1 MKTYFRLLRYARP
14 YFGLLLAGFICSTVL
29 SSVNVAVIPIVGK
42 LSEAIGK
49 GSFTQ
54 LNLFVAAAIG
64 LYFLKGIF
72 SFGQIYFVSHVNQNI
87 IRDLR
92 VQVFEHLQ
100 NLSLDFYSKTR
111 TGDIITIIMNDI
123 NMMQN
128 VIVSSFTSIIPDTM
142 TIVGVGGYLF
152 YLNWHLALV
161 SILMLPII
169 TMISTRFGRQI
180 EDIATQTQEK
190 MSDLASVVHEVVTGA
205 KVVKSF
211 TMEKE
216 EIKRFS
222 NVTDFARKIAL
233 QATAINAIQTPLF
246 NFIQAI
252 AAVIVIWFG
261 GYEIVSHRISPSN
274 LIAFFTG
281 VLMLGDPIGGISGM
295 NVSIQIALV
304 SAKRV
309 FAVLDTG
316 PTVKDLPDAKDIQNI
331 RGEVEFKGVTFKY
344 ESNDNPVLKDI
355 NISCKAGEVIAIV
368 GHSGAGKSTL
378 VSLIPRFYDPLSGE
392 ILLDGKNLKEY
403 KIRSFR
409 KFIGIVPQETL
420 LFSGSIKDN
429 ISYGRTDASDSEVE
443 QVARMANAL
452 DFIMS
457 FQEKYKTLIGEKG
470 VRLSGGERQRVAIAR
485 AFLRDPKILILDE
498 ATSSLDSESEHL
510 VQDALEKLMK
520 GRTTF
525 VIAHRLSTVRFA
537 DRILVLEKGAI
548 VEEGKHD
555 DLIKKESG
563 RYKRLYDMQ
572 LGKFAETMPN
582 VFGFLDIAGI
592 KIKYGNI
599 NTLTGW
605 AISDDNSEISDIR
618 ILSEGEVVGGGKFG
632 ILRADVNK
640 AFPNF
645 KHSMKCGFKVDFR
658 ISENPAK
665 TYSVEFSDNKGR
677 KIKERTLKLSEF
689 DGKTAVGL

>member
-1 MKTYFRLLRYARP
+1 MKTYFRLLKYAKP
-14 YFGLLLAGFICSTVL
+14 YFGLLLTGFICSTVL

-72 SFGQIYFVSHVNQNI
+72 SFGQIFFVSHVNQNI

-92 VQVFEHLQ
+92 VQIFEHLQ
-100 NLSLDFYSKTR
+100 NLSLDYYSKTR
-111 TGDIITIIMNDI
+111 TGDIIAIIMNDI

-128 VIVSSFTSIIPDTM
+128 VIVSSFTSIIPDMM
-142 TIVGVGGYLF
+142 TILGVGGYLL
-152 YLNWHLALV
+152 YLNWRLALV

-169 TMISTRFGRQI
+169 TMISTRFGREI
-180 EDIATQTQEK
+180 EDIATRTQEK
-190 MSDLASVVHEVVTGA
+190 MSDIASVVHEVVTGA

-216 EIKRFS
+216 EIKKFS
-222 NVTDFARKIAL
+222 TVTDFARKIAL

-281 VLMLGDPIGGISGM
+281 VLMLGDPIGGLSGM

-309 FAVLDTG
+309 FRVLDTH
-316 PTVKDLPDAKDIQNI
+316 PTIKDSPSAKDIQNVK
-331 RGEVEFKGVTFKY
+331 GEVVFKDVSFKY
-344 ESNDNPVLKDI
+344 ESNDNLVLKNI
-355 NISCKAGEVIAIV
+355 NISCKAGEVVAVV

-378 VSLIPRFYDPLSGE
+378 VSLIPRFYDPTEGE

-403 KIRSFR
+403 KILSYR

-420 LFSGSIKDN
+420 LFSGTIMDN
-429 ISYGRTDASDSEVE
+429 IAYGKLNATDKEIEEV
-443 QVARMANAL
+443 AKMANAH

-457 FQEKYKTLIGEKG
+457 FPGKYSTVIGEKG

-510 VQDALEKLMK
+510 VQDALEKLMR

-525 VIAHRLSTVRFA
+525 VIAHRLSTVKFA
-537 DRILVLEKGAI
+537 NRIVVLDKGTI
-548 VEEGKHD
+548 VEEGTHD
-555 DLIKKESG
+555 ELMNKEG
-563 RYKRLYDMQ
+563 GAYKRLHDMQ
-572 LGKFAETMPN
+572 MGRSEPGDAVNNLET
-582 VFGFLDIAGI
+582 V
-592 KIKYGNI
+592 
-599 NTLTGW
+599 
-605 AISDDNSEISDIR
+605 
-618 ILSEGEVVGGGKFG
+618 
-632 ILRADVNK
+632 
-640 AFPNF
+640 
-645 KHSMKCGFKVDFR
+645 
-658 ISENPAK
+658 
-665 TYSVEFSDNKGR
+665 SVK
-677 KIKERTLKLSEF
+677 
-689 DGKTAVGL
+689 

>member
-1 MKTYFRLLRYARP
+1 MTTYFRLLKYAKP

-64 LYFLKGIF
+64 LYFLKGVF

-92 VQVFEHLQ
+92 VQIFEHLQ

-128 VIVSSFTSIIPDTM
+128 VIVSSFTSIIPNIM
-142 TIVGVGGYLF
+142 TILGVGGYLF
-152 YLNWHLALV
+152 YLNWRLALV
-161 SILMLPII
+161 SILVLPII
-169 TMISTRFGRQI
+169 TLISARFGQQI
-180 EDIATQTQEK
+180 EEIATRTQEK

-205 KVVKSF
+205 KIVKSF

-216 EIKRFS
+216 EIKKFS

-246 NFIQAI
+246 SFIQAI

-281 VLMLGDPIGGISGM
+281 VLMLGDPIGGLSGM

-309 FAVLDTG
+309 FGVLDTH
-316 PTVKDLPDAKDIQNI
+316 PTIKDSPSAKDILHI
-331 RGEVEFKGVTFKY
+331 RGEVIFKDVSFKY
-344 ESNDNPVLKDI
+344 ESNDNMVLKNI
-355 NISCKAGEVIAIV
+355 NISCKAGEVIAVV

-378 VSLIPRFYDPLSGE
+378 VSLIPRFYDPLQGE

-403 KIRSFR
+403 KIMSYR

-420 LFSGSIKDN
+420 LFSGTIKDN
-429 ISYGRTDASDSEVE
+429 IAYGRMNATDKEVE
-443 QVARMANAL
+443 RVAQMANAH

-457 FQEKYKTLIGEKG
+457 FPEKYNTVIGEKG

-525 VIAHRLSTVRFA
+525 IIAHRLSTVRFA
-537 DRILVLEKGAI
+537 NRIVVLDKGAI
-548 VEEGKHD
+548 VEEGTHEE
-555 DLIKKESG
+555 LIKKENG
-563 RYKRLYDMQ
+563 AYRKIHDMQ
-572 LGKFAETMPN
+572 MG
-582 VFGFLDIAGI
+582 IAGA
-592 KIKYGNI
+592 GN
-599 NTLTGW
+599 
-605 AISDDNSEISDIR
+605 NSLIPFS
-618 ILSEGEVVGGGKFG
+618 L
-632 ILRADVNK
+632 NK
-640 AFPNF
+640 A
-645 KHSMKCGFKVDFR
+645 G
-658 ISENPAK
+658 
-665 TYSVEFSDNKGR
+665 
-677 KIKERTLKLSEF
+677 
-689 DGKTAVGL
+689 